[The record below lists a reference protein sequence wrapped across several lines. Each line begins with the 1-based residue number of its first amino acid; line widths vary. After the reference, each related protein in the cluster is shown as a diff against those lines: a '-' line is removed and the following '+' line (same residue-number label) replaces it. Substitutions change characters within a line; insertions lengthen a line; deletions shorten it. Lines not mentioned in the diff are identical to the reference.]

1 LTKFTISG
9 TDDEAR
15 AALKANLDAQ
25 DAAFQASLDA
35 MFKSAPPPANVTETT
50 ASKPSV
56 VAGWAP
62 EIARNRRNAR

>member
-1 LTKFTISG
+1 MTKFTISG

-35 MFKSAPPPANVTETT
+35 MFKSAPPPANVTET
-50 ASKPSV
+50 AAKPSA

-62 EIARNRRNAR
+62 EIARNRRNTR

>member
-35 MFKSAPPPANVTETT
+35 MFKSAPPPNVTEVPAAEPVRGRLTL
-50 ASKPSV
+50 
-56 VAGWAP
+56 
-62 EIARNRRNAR
+62 ARSR

>member
-1 LTKFTISG
+1 VVSKFTISG

-35 MFKSAPPPANVTETT
+35 MFKSPPPNVTEVPAAEPVWVLETDLNRQH
-50 ASKPSV
+50 KP
-56 VAGWAP
+56 
-62 EIARNRRNAR
+62 

>member
-1 LTKFTISG
+1 LSKFTISG

-35 MFKSAPPPANVTETT
+35 MFKSPPPPPPNVTEVPAAEPVWVLETDLNRQH
-50 ASKPSV
+50 KP
-56 VAGWAP
+56 
-62 EIARNRRNAR
+62 